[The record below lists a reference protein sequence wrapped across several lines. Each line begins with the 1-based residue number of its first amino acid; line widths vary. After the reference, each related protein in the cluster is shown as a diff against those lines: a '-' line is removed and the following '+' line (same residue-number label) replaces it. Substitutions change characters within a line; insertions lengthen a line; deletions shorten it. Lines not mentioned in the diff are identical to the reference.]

1 MGDFGRAFTF
11 MVDNAHLLVTKSIET
26 LGLSA
31 AATGIAVAIGLP
43 LGVWLGHTHRAS
55 FLVINASNVLRALP
69 SLAVIALGLA
79 FLGIGFT
86 NVMFAL
92 VVLAFPVILTNAYT
106 AVDGVDPDVV
116 EAARG
121 MGMTPLE
128 VVARVELPLA
138 IPLTFAG
145 IRTAAVYVVAT
156 SPLAGF
162 VGGGGLGD
170 IIVNQPQ
177 YRLAGVLA
185 AAIVIAALAFATDV
199 LLALV
204 QRAVTPRALRG
215 RTDAPPIGP
224 AGRETVVC
232 AGEEAG

>member
-1 MGDFGRAFTF
+1 MGDFGRAITF
-11 MVDNAHLLVTKSIET
+11 IGDNVHLLVTKSVET
-26 LGLSA
+26 LELSA
-31 AATGIAVAIGLP
+31 AATGIAIAIGLP
-43 LGVWLGHTHRAS
+43 LGVWLGHRHRAS

-69 SLAVIALGLA
+69 SLAVIALDIA
-79 FLGIGFT
+79 FLGIGFV

-92 VVLAFPVILTNAYT
+92 VVLAFPVILTNAYA

-116 EAARG
+116 DAARA
-121 MGMTPLE
+121 MGMSPVELI
-128 VVARVELPLA
+128 ARVELPLA
-138 IPLTFAG
+138 VPLTFAG

-170 IIVNQPQ
+170 IIVNQPT

-185 AAIVIAALAFATDV
+185 AAMVIALLALATEV

-215 RTDAPPIGP
+215 RTEAPAIGP
-224 AGRETVVC
+224 ASREIV
-232 AGEEAG
+232 A

>member
-1 MGDFGRAFTF
+1 MSDFAHAFTF
-11 MVDNAHLLVTKSIET
+11 IGDNAHLLVQKSLDT
-26 LGLSA
+26 LALSGA
-31 AATGIAVAIGLP
+31 ALGIAIAIGLP
-43 LGVWLGHTHRAS
+43 LGVWLGHTRRAS

-92 VVLAFPVILTNAYT
+92 VVLAFPVILTNAYA
-106 AVDGVDPDVV
+106 AVEGVDPDVV

-121 MGMTPLE
+121 MGMKPLE
-128 VVARVELPLA
+128 VVTRVEMPLA
-138 IPLTFAG
+138 VPLTFAG

-185 AAIVIAALAFATDV
+185 AAIVITLLALATEIG
-199 LLALV
+199 LALV
-204 QRAVTPRALRG
+204 QRALTPRALREQAE
-215 RTDAPPIGP
+215 APAIGP
-224 AGRETVVC
+224 ATREI
-232 AGEEAG
+232 AA

>member
-1 MGDFGRAFTF
+1 GDLRRAARGDGHGDRAHDDRCLHHQPGSREADLRRDPDGLQHRAARGGRACDRAGPPGGRAARADPARRDSLGRSAEGHVAMGDFGRAFTF
-11 MVDNAHLLVTKSIET
+11 MGDNAHLLLEKSVDT
-26 LGLSA
+26 LALS
-31 AATGIAVAIGLP
+31 G
-43 LGVWLGHTHRAS
+43 
-55 FLVINASNVLRALP
+55 
-69 SLAVIALGLA
+69 
-79 FLGIGFT
+79 
-86 NVMFAL
+86 
-92 VVLAFPVILTNAYT
+92 
-106 AVDGVDPDVV
+106 
-116 EAARG
+116 AARG

-185 AAIVIAALAFATDV
+185 AAIVIAALAFATEV

-204 QRAVTPRALRG
+204 QRALTPRALRAQA
-215 RTDAPPIGP
+215 RAPAIGP
-224 AGRETVVC
+224 ATREMT
-232 AGEEAG
+232 A

>member
-1 MGDFGRAFTF
+1 MSDFTHAFTF
-11 MVDNAHLLVTKSIET
+11 IGDNTHLLLTKSIET
-26 LGLSA
+26 LELAGA
-31 AATGIAVAIGLP
+31 ALGIALLIGLP
-43 LGVWLGHTHRAS
+43 LGVLLGHAHRAS
-55 FLVINASNVLRALP
+55 FVVINVSNVLRALP

-86 NVMFAL
+86 NAMFAL
-92 VVLAFPVILTNAYT
+92 VVLAFPVILTNAY
-106 AVDGVDPDVV
+106 AAIDGVDAQVV
-116 EAARG
+116 EAARA

-128 VVARVELPLA
+128 VITRVELPLA
-138 IPLTFAG
+138 VPLTFAG

-156 SPLAGF
+156 APLAGF

-185 AAIVIAALAFATDV
+185 AAIVIALLALGTEV
-199 LLALV
+199 VLALV

-215 RTDAPPIGP
+215 RADAPAIGP
-224 AGRETVVC
+224 ASREMVV
-232 AGEEAG
+232 

>member
-1 MGDFGRAFTF
+1 MGDFGKAFTF
-11 MVDNAHLLVTKSIET
+11 RGDHPGLLLTKSIET
-26 LGLSA
+26 IELSA
-31 AATGIAVAIGLP
+31 AAMGIALAIGLP
-43 LGVWLGHTHRAS
+43 IGVWLGHSHRAS
-55 FLVINASNVLRALP
+55 VLVINASNVLRALP

-79 FLGIGFT
+79 FLGIGFV

-92 VVLAFPVILTNAYT
+92 VVLALPVILTNAYA
-106 AVDGVDPDVV
+106 AVEGVNADVV
-116 EAARG
+116 DAARA

-128 VVARVELPLA
+128 VITRVELPLA
-138 IPLTFAG
+138 VPLTFAG

-156 SPLAGF
+156 APLAGF

-185 AAIVIAALAFATDV
+185 AAMVIAALALATEV

-204 QRAVTPRALRG
+204 QRRLTPRALRG
-215 RTDAPPIGP
+215 ETEAPAIGP
-224 AGRETVVC
+224 ASREIV
-232 AGEEAG
+232 A

>member
-1 MGDFGRAFTF
+1 MGEFGSAFTF
-11 MVDNAHLLVTKSIET
+11 MADNAHLLLTKSIET
-26 LGLSA
+26 IELSA
-31 AATGIAVAIGLP
+31 AAMGIALAIGLP
-43 LGVWLGHTHRAS
+43 IGVWLGHTHRAS

-79 FLGIGFT
+79 FLGIGFV

-92 VVLAFPVILTNAYT
+92 VVLAVPVILTNAYA
-106 AVDGVDPDVV
+106 AVDGVNPDVV
-116 EAARG
+116 DAARA

-128 VVARVELPLA
+128 VITRVEMPLA
-138 IPLTFAG
+138 VPLTFAG

-156 SPLAGF
+156 APLAGF

-177 YRLAGVLA
+177 YRLSGVLA
-185 AAIVIAALAFATDV
+185 AAIVIALLALATEV
-199 LLALV
+199 VLALV

-215 RTDAPPIGP
+215 RADAPAIGP
-224 AGRETVVC
+224 ASREVVT
-232 AGEEAG
+232 

>member
-1 MGDFGRAFTF
+1 MSDFAHAFTF
-11 MVDNAHLLVTKSIET
+11 IGDNAHLLVQKSLDT
-26 LGLSA
+26 LALSGA
-31 AATGIAVAIGLP
+31 ALGIAIVIGLP
-43 LGVWLGHTHRAS
+43 LGVWLGHTRRAS

-92 VVLAFPVILTNAYT
+92 VVLAFPVILTNAYA
-106 AVDGVDPDVV
+106 AVEGVDPDVV

-121 MGMTPLE
+121 MGMKPLE
-128 VVARVELPLA
+128 VVTRVEMPLA
-138 IPLTFAG
+138 VPLTFAG

-185 AAIVIAALAFATDV
+185 AAIVITLLALATEIG
-199 LLALV
+199 LALV
-204 QRAVTPRALRG
+204 QRALTPRALREQAE
-215 RTDAPPIGP
+215 APAIGP
-224 AGRETVVC
+224 ATREI
-232 AGEEAG
+232 AA

>member
-11 MVDNAHLLVTKSIET
+11 MGDNAHLLLTKSIET
-26 LGLSA
+26 LELSA
-31 AATGIAVAIGLP
+31 AAMGIAVAIGLP
-43 LGVWLGHTHRAS
+43 IGVWLGHTHRAS

-79 FLGIGFT
+79 FLGIGFV

-92 VVLAFPVILTNAYT
+92 VVLALPVILTNAYT
-106 AVDGVDPDVV
+106 AVDGVDAEVV
-116 EAARG
+116 DAARG

-128 VVARVELPLA
+128 LIARIELPLA
-138 IPLTFAG
+138 VPLTFAG

-156 SPLAGF
+156 APLAGF

-177 YRLAGVLA
+177 YRLSGVLA
-185 AAIVIAALAFATDV
+185 AAMVIAVLALGTEL

-204 QRAVTPRALRG
+204 QRMVTPRALRG
-215 RTDAPPIGP
+215 ATEAPAIGP
-224 AGRETVVC
+224 ASREI
-232 AGEEAG
+232 AG

>member
-1 MGDFGRAFTF
+1 MSDFAHAFTF
-11 MVDNAHLLVTKSIET
+11 IGDNAHLLVQKSLDT
-26 LGLSA
+26 LALSGA
-31 AATGIAVAIGLP
+31 ALGIAIAIGLP
-43 LGVWLGHTHRAS
+43 LGVWLGHTRRAS

-92 VVLAFPVILTNAYT
+92 VVLAFPVILTNAYA
-106 AVDGVDPDVV
+106 AVEGVDPDVV

-121 MGMTPLE
+121 MGMKPLE
-128 VVARVELPLA
+128 VVTRVEMPLA
-138 IPLTFAG
+138 VPLTFAG

-185 AAIVIAALAFATDV
+185 AAIVITLLALATEIG
-199 LLALV
+199 LALV
-204 QRAVTPRALRG
+204 QRALTPRALRAEA
-215 RTDAPPIGP
+215 RAPAIGP
-224 AGRETVVC
+224 ATREIT
-232 AGEEAG
+232 A

>member
-11 MVDNAHLLVTKSIET
+11 MGDHVHLLVTKSVET
-26 LGLSA
+26 LELSA

-43 LGVWLGHTHRAS
+43 LGVWLGHSHRAS
-55 FLVINASNVLRALP
+55 FLVISASNVLRALP

-79 FLGIGFT
+79 FLGIGFV

-92 VVLAFPVILTNAYT
+92 VVLAFPVVLTNAYA
-106 AVDGVDPDVV
+106 AVDGVDPGVV
-116 EAARG
+116 DAARG

-128 VVARVELPLA
+128 TITRVELPLA
-138 IPLTFAG
+138 VPLTFAG

-177 YRLAGVLA
+177 YRLPGVLA
-185 AAIVIAALAFATDV
+185 AAMVIAALALATEV

-215 RTDAPPIGP
+215 ETEAPVIGP
-224 AGRETVVC
+224 ASREIV
-232 AGEEAG
+232 A